1 MKICILGAGVV
12 GLTSAWS
19 LAEAGHQVTIV
30 DRHLGPAAE
39 ASAAN
44 GGQLS
49 YAFVAP
55 FASPAMLRKLPGML
69 LSSANPIRVKFDL
82 ELMRWGIAF
91 LKSCTSG
98 AVARTTAAQL
108 ALGALSRLE
117 LEQVT
122 QAQGLSYGLNTAGKL
137 VLYRDA
143 ADFAVARAVDEGVAQ
158 EVLTPAECL
167 ALEPGLRL
175 KAGDLAGG
183 IYTPSEQ
190 VGDCAAFCAQLFSRL
205 QAHSNVELHMATSIR
220 QPVLTRGALRAIG
233 TDTGT
238 IEADRFVVSLGAG
251 SRAFARACG
260 LTLPI
265 YPMKGHSIT
274 LPGAGRIRHSI
285 TDYNER
291 TLFAPLGD
299 AIRVAGYADF
309 TGYDR
314 TPDPTR
320 IAALKTAAAD
330 ALGVDM
336 PEAAAADLQPWA
348 GLRPLTPDSRPIIG
362 ASPVDG
368 LLLNTGQGG
377 LGWTLACGSAR
388 LLTDLIDGNQPS
400 CPAEPFSVKRFS

>member
-12 GLTSAWS
+12 GLTSAWW
-19 LAEAGHQVTIV
+19 LAEAGHQVTLV
-30 DRHLGPAAE
+30 DRHLGPGAE

-69 LSSANPIRVKFDL
+69 LSSANPIRVSFDL
-82 ELMRWGIAF
+82 ELIRWGIGF

-108 ALGALSRLE
+108 ALAALSRAA
-117 LEQVT
+117 LEQLT

-143 ADFAVARAVDEGVAQ
+143 ADFAVARTGEEGVEQQA
-158 EVLTPAECL
+158 LTPAECL

-175 KAGDLAGG
+175 KASELVGG

-190 VGDCAAFCAQLFSRL
+190 VGDCAAFCAQLFARL
-205 QAHSNVELHMATSIR
+205 QAHGNVELRMAASIKP
-220 QPVLTRGALRAIG
+220 PVLKRGALRAIE
-233 TDTGT
+233 TDAGT
-238 IEADRFVVSLGAG
+238 IEADRFVLSLGAG

-260 LTLPI
+260 FTLPI

-274 LPGAGRIRHSI
+274 LPGADRIKHSI

-291 TLFAPLGD
+291 TLFAPLGE
-299 AIRVAGYADF
+299 AIRVAGFADF

-314 TPDPTR
+314 TPDPAR
-320 IAALKTAAAD
+320 IAALKAAAVD

-336 PEAAAADLQPWA
+336 TEAVSPWA

-368 LLLNTGQGG
+368 LYLNTGQGG

-388 LLTDLIDGNQPS
+388 LLTDLNDGKPPS